1 MAWDSKY
8 INFGVVKIEGYN
20 VKVYKDSSNYTT
32 IYVGSAVNNANWA
45 GGELNV
51 TLATGKVRRYK
62 DSSNYTTI

>member
-8 INFGVVKIEGYN
+8 VNYGVVKIDGSK

-32 IYVGSAVNNANWA
+32 ISVGKPVTAASWA
-45 GGELNV
+45 GGELNISMSD
-51 TLATGKVRRYK
+51 GKVRRYK